1 MPIVH
6 SGRQKGGAKLRSAA
20 ACAEAET
27 PAQVGTS
34 PSYSAAWQGFAS
46 GHGTTVWNYVEIG
59 ADATLDA
66 RTECAML
73 TNADDTLFPFSLP
86 SVGKKKVTAA
96 FDAGQ
101 ISSDGGVLLLT
112 VFSGVIMAVA
122 IGMIIA
128 AFIFM
133 KKVADISEQQTTI
146 SPLADETW
154 ADERD
159 LAPGDRDRLLVKH
172 VEGPLFFGFARDFA
186 RTIAGWQPLP
196 TKPPRTRRSVR
207 R

>member
-6 SGRQKGGAKLRSAA
+6 SGRQKGGAQLRSAA

-34 PSYSAAWQGFAS
+34 PSYSAAWQGFAR

-86 SVGKKKVTAA
+86 SVGKKKVTAV

-101 ISSDGGVLLLT
+101 ISSDGGVLLLAGADKRLGLIDMLAT
-112 VFSGVIMAVA
+112 LIPDHRDPALITHTLSDILRVRVFA
-122 IGMIIA
+122 
-128 AFIFM
+128 
-133 KKVADISEQQTTI
+133 
-146 SPLADETW
+146 
-154 ADERD
+154 
-159 LAPGDRDRLLVKH
+159 
-172 VEGPLFFGFARDFA
+172 
-186 RTIAGWQPLP
+186 
-196 TKPPRTRRSVR
+196 
-207 R
+207 